1 MIYWAL
7 RKASYFLSAWIYF
20 TLAGPLL
27 LLTVP
32 WLFYSVVKYRSLNK
46 TPPVLWVGW
55 WQWPNVYLKII
66 SVITGYKP

>member
-1 MIYWAL
+1 MIYWVL

-32 WLFYSVVKYRSLNK
+32 WLVYSVARYRSLNK
-46 TPPVLWVGW
+46 TPPVLWVSG
-55 WQWPNVYLKII
+55 
-66 SVITGYKP
+66 